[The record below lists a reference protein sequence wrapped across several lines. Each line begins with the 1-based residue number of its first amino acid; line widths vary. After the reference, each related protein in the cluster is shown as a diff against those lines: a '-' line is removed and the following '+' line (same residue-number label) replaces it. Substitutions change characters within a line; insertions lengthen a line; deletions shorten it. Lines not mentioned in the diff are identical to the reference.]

1 MSQWRTDIITL
12 FVILLIKYKQIQTLL
27 FIITS
32 EKNFLIN
39 YQYTIIFC
47 MQNLYRNIKI
57 LHTKD
62 NSLYQRNRRR
72 RPDVFLRKGVLKI
85 YSKFT
90 GVHLCWSAISIKL
103 QSNFTEIALRHGCS
117 PVNLLHIFRTTFLKN
132 TSGWLLLKATIVK
145 IDFTLNLAI
154 ARLGSNF
161 STSLTNENESF
172 VIYSVVVI
180 GLSTYHRTLLLVDL
194 PTADK
199 IRLKVGS
206 PSSRALQIWQI
217 L

>member
-1 MSQWRTDIITL
+1 M
-12 FVILLIKYKQIQTLL
+12 
-27 FIITS
+27 
-32 EKNFLIN
+32 
-39 YQYTIIFC
+39 
-47 MQNLYRNIKI
+47 
-57 LHTKD
+57 
-62 NSLYQRNRRR
+62 
-72 RPDVFLRKGVLKI
+72 FLRKGVLKI

-90 GVHLCWSAISIKL
+90 GVHLCWSTPKL

-199 IRLKVGS
+199 IGLKLGS